1 MKMILVAVSLAASM
15 LATAP
20 QAMSV
25 REFLATAEN
34 IPRNPTALLRS
45 DARRL
50 MSEMKGAFAT
60 VRAEQA
66 SARQAGRTPAS
77 CLPDS
82 VRISPDQ
89 IISRFNAIPDARR
102 NVSVSQAVRDWMAER
117 YPCPR

>member
-1 MKMILVAVSLAASM
+1 MNTIFVAISLVASLLTTSV
-15 LATAP
+15 

-25 REFLATAEN
+25 REFLASAEN

-60 VRAEQA
+60 VRAEQT

-77 CLPDS
+77 CLPDN

-89 IISRFNAIPDARR
+89 ILSRFNAIPDARR
-102 NVSVSQAVRDWMAER
+102 NVSVTQAVRDWMAER